1 MPIPDRALSPQ
12 ASARALRG
20 AWGPLGAGRGFRS
33 SAVVEKCQAGRVRP
47 RKGNQPVTYQ
57 EAHPPHHIGHRKG
70 WLSLHTGN
78 LDGETDAA
86 ERTLEDVFIRKFI
99 LGTFHGCLADEIVL
113 KRRANVVIICAVL
126 LQNLPPHKIY
136 FLVGYTE
143 VLLSFFYK
151 CPVKMEL
158 QTISEKI
165 IYKHL

>member
-1 MPIPDRALSPQ
+1 MAAAWRRGAE

-20 AWGPLGAGRGFRS
+20 AWGPPGAGRGFRS
-33 SAVVEKCQAGRVRP
+33 SAALEKCQAGRVRP

-57 EAHPPHHIGHRKG
+57 EAHPPHYIGHRKG

-113 KRRANVVIICAVL
+113 KRRANVVVICAIL

-151 CPVKMEL
+151 CPVKIEL
-158 QTISEKI
+158 QTVPERI

>member
-1 MPIPDRALSPQ
+1 

-33 SAVVEKCQAGRVRP
+33 SAAVEKCQAGRVRP

-57 EAHPPHHIGHRKG
+57 DP
-70 WLSLHTGN
+70 
-78 LDGETDAA
+78 
-86 ERTLEDVFIRKFI
+86 FI

-113 KRRANVVIICAVL
+113 KRRANTVIICAIL
-126 LQNLPPHKIY
+126 LQNLPPHRIY

-165 IYKHL
+165 IYKYL